1 MDRKQARAFEGFVAE
16 SGDALLRM
24 ATLLTA
30 DPDAAE
36 DVYQETLHRL
46 AMRWSRVDSPRA
58 FCRRVMHNIVIDQA
72 RARKRRPR
80 ELFAVHDRGDP
91 RAGDPV
97 TAAELRPAL
106 LAALGTLTLQQRT
119 VVVLR
124 YFDDLSENEVAELL
138 GVSPGTVKSTAS
150 RAVAQLRTQPGLIAR
165 DRNRGP
171 DLREPED
178 GRRAR
183 DGLRLPGRHQG
194 HRPVPVGDQSRH
206 RAPEPL
212 PPLNPSRRPLTESV

>member
-91 RAGDPV
+91 RQA
-97 TAAELRPAL
+97 TR
-106 LAALGTLTLQQRT
+106 
-119 VVVLR
+119 
-124 YFDDLSENEVAELL
+124 
-138 GVSPGTVKSTAS
+138 
-150 RAVAQLRTQPGLIAR
+150 
-165 DRNRGP
+165 
-171 DLREPED
+171 
-178 GRRAR
+178 
-183 DGLRLPGRHQG
+183 
-194 HRPVPVGDQSRH
+194 
-206 RAPEPL
+206 
-212 PPLNPSRRPLTESV
+212 

>member
-106 LAALGTLTLQQRT
+106 LAARH
-119 VVVLR
+119 
-124 YFDDLSENEVAELL
+124 
-138 GVSPGTVKSTAS
+138 
-150 RAVAQLRTQPGLIAR
+150 R

-183 DGLRLPGRHQG
+183 DGIRLPGRHQG

>member
-1 MDRKQARAFEGFVAE
+1 VDRKQARAFEGFVTE
-16 SGDALLRM
+16 SGDTLLRL

-46 AMRWSRVDSPRA
+46 AMRWSRVDNPRA

-80 ELFAVHDRGDP
+80 ELFAGHDRGDP

-106 LAALGTLTLQQRT
+106 LAALG
-119 VVVLR
+119 
-124 YFDDLSENEVAELL
+124 S
-138 GVSPGTVKSTAS
+138 
-150 RAVAQLRTQPGLIAR
+150 
-165 DRNRGP
+165 
-171 DLREPED
+171 
-178 GRRAR
+178 
-183 DGLRLPGRHQG
+183 
-194 HRPVPVGDQSRH
+194 
-206 RAPEPL
+206 L
-212 PPLNPSRRPLTESV
+212 PPNPYRR